1 MAGAAMDKDQI
12 RLLLGQSYYPFSMPF
27 DEAHQILLNKLCG
40 TLVPRLLPLLSDPSP
55 KIRAAAI
62 EVLTRHRPFE
72 KHVALAI
79 APLIRDPDGLVML
92 TSTDRL
98 GEFPDSMVSPFLSD
112 AYQMVFD
119 HQDDEDVVPALA
131 AMRLCLRKGYQDYK
145 DVFMPMVLSGLQF
158 YEQGLE
164 HYLLITTLH
173 ELGMAPDE

>member
-1 MAGAAMDKDQI
+1 MNTEDIVDQLI
-12 RLLLGQSYYPFSMPF
+12 KGYCGDPGVDH
-27 DEAHQILLNKLCG
+27 DEAYQILFEQHG
-40 TLVPRLLPLLSDPSP
+40 DTLVPALLRLLSDPSP
-55 KIRAAAI
+55 QVRACSINLLA
-62 EVLTRHRPFE
+62 TRRPCE
-72 KHVALAI
+72 EHVVAAI

-92 TSTDRL
+92 TATDRL

-112 AYQMVFD
+112 AHQMVFD
-119 HQDDEDVVPALA
+119 NQDDDDVVPALA

-145 DVFMPMVLSGLQF
+145 DVFMPMVLSGLRF